1 MTDRE
6 LIEKLRSAARKY
18 QLGDTA
24 QLMAQAADRKT
35 AAEADQDVIECHHS
49 HVL

>member
-24 QLMAQAADRKT
+24 QLMDQAADRIE
-35 AAEADQDVIECHHS
+35 AMAEERAADQGGEP
-49 HVL
+49 

>member
-6 LIEKLRSAARKY
+6 LLEKLRSAARKY

-24 QLMAQAADRKT
+24 QLMAQAADRIE
-35 AAEADQDVIECHHS
+35 AMAEALKNGAD
-49 HVL
+49 

>member
-24 QLMAQAADRKT
+24 QLMDQAPDRKT
-35 AAEADQDVIECHHS
+35 ASAAS
-49 HVL
+49 